1 MCMYV
6 CTRVCVCVGAPND
19 YKGLGM
25 VDHRSSGDRG
35 VCVYACVCV
44 FTGMR
49 ALACQYMLIC
59 QKRRRVLLVPLRR
72 K

>member
-35 VCVYACVCV
+35 VCVYACVCAV
-44 FTGMR
+44 C
-49 ALACQYMLIC
+49 LQACE
-59 QKRRRVLLVPLRR
+59 RWLVNTC
-72 K
+72 